1 MLTCDWR
8 SLAVALA
15 QLVRGGLS
23 RLAALLCL
31 AATGEGDTV
40 VGREASGATAAIGG
54 AVDSA
59 GGWCWLAA
67 ALAQLVRGGLRC
79 LAALLCSAAAGV
91 GDCVSPRGVRHSHV
105 ICSSAVSGVV
115 PCVSLQWRRRH
126 GSAGAVY
133 ARGGLSRLAAS
144 LRVCSACACGRR
156 NASDLVATA
165 LTLSAVRSGRAE
177 KAASG
182 FRFSFLV
189 SGFRVCGEY
198 L

>member
-1 MLTCDWR
+1 MGMLTCNLVLTCDWC

-31 AATGEGDTV
+31 AAAGEGDTV

-91 GDCVSPRGVRHSHV
+91 GDCVSPRCVR
-105 ICSSAVSGVV
+105 IF
-115 PCVSLQWRRRH
+115 
-126 GSAGAVY
+126 
-133 ARGGLSRLAAS
+133 
-144 LRVCSACACGRR
+144 VC
-156 NASDLVATA
+156 DL
-165 LTLSAVRSGRAE
+165 
-177 KAASG
+177 
-182 FRFSFLV
+182 
-189 SGFRVCGEY
+189 CW
-198 L
+198 